1 MENGIV
7 RAICLA
13 TEAGKPMQEV
23 FSVMAIAG
31 QGLEG
36 DRYCTGQG
44 SWSDNTVGK
53 RQVTLINGIFFPGTD
68 FGIRDARR
76 NIITEGVELMYLIGH
91 EFPVGGAL
99 FRGVKYCDSCAR
111 PSKLSG
117 IPGFAEAF
125 HDRGGLVAEVLKGG
139 LIEVNCAIISPKKNY
154 D

>member
-53 RQVTLINGIFFPGTD
+53 RQVTLINGIFLISLAMIRAVNPG
-68 FGIRDARR
+68 
-76 NIITEGVELMYLIGH
+76 YLLDP
-91 EFPVGGAL
+91 EDTNWQV
-99 FRGVKYCDSCAR
+99 
-111 PSKLSG
+111 
-117 IPGFAEAF
+117 
-125 HDRGGLVAEVLKGG
+125 
-139 LIEVNCAIISPKKNY
+139 
-154 D
+154 